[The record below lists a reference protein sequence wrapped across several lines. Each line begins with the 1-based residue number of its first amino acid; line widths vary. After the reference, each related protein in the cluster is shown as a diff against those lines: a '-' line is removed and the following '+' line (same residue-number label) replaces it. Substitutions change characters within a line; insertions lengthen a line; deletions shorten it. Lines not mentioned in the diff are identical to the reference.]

1 MPRPLKPWFH
11 KRKNCWVVE
20 PAGKLIRL
28 ADGPKNAQTEKEAKR
43 QLDILKGQWAANVP
57 LESGTDKLTILAL
70 LDGYLV
76 HAKAKLADRTWDER
90 KRLLDRFG
98 QFCVDH
104 EPPLALVK
112 DLLPLHLEQFLL
124 AHPTWK
130 SQDTLAEVVKTIK
143 TAFNWAQE
151 AKIAPPNPF
160 TGKLV
165 QYPFG
170 NSRRPITE
178 EEFQLLLDACGKTQI
193 RLREILLFC
202 YHTGAR
208 PAEVRAAR
216 WTDLDLETG
225 RITLKHH
232 KTSRT
237 QKVKKARIILLD
249 DETIV
254 LLAAIRR
261 RQPGTEFI
269 FTNRLGRPYHRN
281 SIQQNLR
288 RLRRKI
294 GLPEDVTLYGCRH
307 QFGTRAALRNENLA
321 VLAELM
327 GHEKGSPITSH
338 YIHLADHHQHLK
350 DALRRINCP
359 GSPADA

>member
-11 KRKNCWVVE
+11 KRKNCWVIE
-20 PAGKLIRL
+20 PSGKLIRL
-28 ADGPKNAQTEKEAKR
+28 ADGPKNAETEKEARR
-43 QLDILKGQWAANVP
+43 QLDILKGQWAQNVP

-76 HAKAKLADRTWDER
+76 HMKARLADRTWDER

-98 QFCVDH
+98 QFCIDH
-104 EPPLALVK
+104 APPLRRVK
-112 DLLPLHLEQFLL
+112 ELLPLHLEQFLQTNT
-124 AHPTWK
+124 TWK
-130 SQDTLAEVVKTIK
+130 SQDTLAEVVKAIK
-143 TAFNWAQE
+143 AAFNWGHE
-151 AKIAPPNPF
+151 ARIAPPSPF

-165 QYPFG
+165 RYPFG

-178 EEFQLLLDACGKTQI
+178 GEFRQLIDACGKSQV

-208 PAEVRAAR
+208 PVEVRTAR
-216 WTDLDLETG
+216 WQDLDLGAGT
-225 RITLKHH
+225 ITLKRH

-237 QKVKKARIILLD
+237 QKVKKPRVILLD
-249 DETIV
+249 GETV
-254 LLAAIRR
+254 ALLTAIRR

-288 RLRRKI
+288 RLRCKI
-294 GLPEDVTLYGCRH
+294 GLPEDAKLYGCRH
-307 QFGTRAALRNENLA
+307 HFGTRAALRNENLA
-321 VLAELM
+321 VLAELL
-327 GHEKGSPITSH
+327 GHEKGSPITFH
-338 YIHLADHHQHLK
+338 YIHLADQKKHLK
-350 DALRRINCP
+350 DALDRINRP
-359 GSPADA
+359 GSPEGV